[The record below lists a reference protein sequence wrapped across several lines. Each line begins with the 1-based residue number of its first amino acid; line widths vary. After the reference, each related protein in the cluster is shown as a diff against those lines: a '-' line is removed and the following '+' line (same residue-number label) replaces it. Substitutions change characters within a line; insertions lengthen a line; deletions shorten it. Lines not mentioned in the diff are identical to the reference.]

1 MVLCSLFFSH
11 LFVNRNIQITNHSIL
26 TGGII
31 MFRRLIAVL
40 VCIMV
45 VALPFTSCKK
55 EEPLDVWDED
65 VAASAGYRR
74 TVLYYVTDE
83 GFTVPIMKLLP
94 WEEGIGKAAVSQL
107 VGTEVNN
114 ISASRMGLNTV
125 LPEGVEL
132 QLRINDEGVATLD
145 IANLPE
151 MENVMEEQVM
161 VTAVACTLLEFPTI
175 SSVRLTFDG
184 EKINKL
190 PHGTTVSGEITDAAL
205 NVEPGEVDV
214 STETK
219 YRMTLYFPN
228 SSASLNIPVTR
239 YVSEMPTIQTAV
251 SELLLGPIHEGLLEC
266 FPDGTALLDATV
278 LDTTATVNLSR
289 EFLAVEDAPG
299 TAEAS
304 YDALFLT
311 INELQEITDLR
322 LQVEGE
328 DYEFARTVSS
338 PLYPNEFR

>member
-1 MVLCSLFFSH
+1 ML
-11 LFVNRNIQITNHSIL
+11 
-26 TGGII
+26 
-31 MFRRLIAVL
+31 RRLIAVL

-45 VALPFTSCKK
+45 VALPLTSCKE
-55 EEPLDVWDED
+55 EEPLDVWDEE

-107 VGTEVNN
+107 VSTDVNAG
-114 ISASRMGLNTV
+114 SASRMGLNTV

-132 QLRINDEGVATLD
+132 TLRINDESVATLD
-145 IANLPE
+145 IADLPE
-151 MENVMEEQVM
+151 LESAMDEQVM
-161 VTAVACTLLEFPTI
+161 ITAVACTLLEFPTI
-175 SSVRLTFDG
+175 SSVRFTFDG
-184 EKINKL
+184 EKLNKL
-190 PHGTTVSGEITDAAL
+190 PNGTTVAGEITDAAL

-214 STETK
+214 STDST
-219 YRMTLYFPN
+219 YRLTLYFPN

-239 YVSEMPTIQTAV
+239 YVSEMPTVQTAV
-251 SELLLGPIHEGLLEC
+251 NELLLGPIHEGLLEC
-266 FPDGTALLDATV
+266 FPDGTMLLSADV
-278 LDTTATVNLSR
+278 IDTTATVNLSR
-289 EFLAVEDAPG
+289 EFLATEDAPG
-299 TAEAS
+299 TAEAA

-328 DYEFARTVSS
+328 DYEFSEPVSA
-338 PLYPNEFR
+338 PMYPNEFR